1 MLIRKN
7 FTIVFLVL
15 IFASCNSEETPQNRE
30 LIFGW
35 FADSSCSG
43 DCAQI
48 YKIDNEKVFKDID
61 FNYPKGNYFTGNFKE
76 MSTVSYDELLVLFD
90 QLPDELIDEPNGYL
104 DCTDCSD
111 GQGGFYLEYKT
122 DKIHKSWK
130 FRNAQYP
137 TYLENFRSLLLDKI
151 ELLNS
156 KQLNIL

>member
-1 MLIRKN
+1 MGLIRN
-7 FTIVFLVL
+7 SFTIVLFIL
-15 IFASCNSEETPQNRE
+15 IFVSCNSDDTPQNRE

-48 YKIDNEKVFKDID
+48 YKIGNEKVFKDID

-76 MSTVSYDELLVLFD
+76 MSTVSYDELLVLLD
-90 QLPDELIDEPNGYL
+90 HLPDELLDEPNGYL

-111 GQGGFYLEYKT
+111 EQGGFYLEYKT
-122 DKIHKSWK
+122 DKTHKSWR

-137 TYLENFRSLLLDKI
+137 TYLESFRSLLLDKI
-151 ELLNS
+151 AFLNS
-156 KQLNIL
+156 N